1 MYDIIEFAIKTIEL
15 LLKNPVEFSSMIVI
29 SVSCFALAY
38 WRLHRRYKKRIAN
51 LSETVVAL
59 YDSEAVALELLK
71 ESDTGVS
78 KQLLR
83 KLAFNKSQMST
94 KVYRYKALNYLKK

>member
-1 MYDIIEFAIKTIEL
+1 GC
-15 LLKNPVEFSSMIVI
+15 NPACSKSIQTWL
-29 SVSCFALAY
+29 CFGEIM
-38 WRLHRRYKKRIAN
+38 RGS
-51 LSETVVAL
+51 LSAL

-83 KLAFNKSQMST
+83 KLAFNKSQMTT